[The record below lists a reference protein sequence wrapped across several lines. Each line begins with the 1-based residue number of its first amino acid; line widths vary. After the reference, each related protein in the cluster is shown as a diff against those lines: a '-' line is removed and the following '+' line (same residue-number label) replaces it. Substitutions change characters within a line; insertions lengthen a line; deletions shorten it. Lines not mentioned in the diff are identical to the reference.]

1 MLLLTPHLNIN
12 TCITVNLLLQDVIIT
27 AIDSAQ
33 YNNESIPSDTIC
45 FDNCPEFVLPN
56 VFTPNNDGN
65 NDAFQALMPIR
76 YINAIDMHI
85 F

>member
-1 MLLLTPHLNIN
+1 M
-12 TCITVNLLLQDVIIT
+12 
-27 AIDSAQ
+27 
-33 YNNESIPSDTIC
+33 
-45 FDNCPEFVLPN
+45 LPN

-85 F
+85 FNRWGLEVFNTTNPLFSWDGINLESGLASPSGVYYYNCTIEALRLQGM